1 MLAQKQDYQLICES
15 ISDYNY
21 LNALLE
27 EKFADEDLNCA
38 QAIQTLQQEGFWL
51 ASCKLEDSTLN
62 LYTRKALKLGEIRL
76 ADAVFFEDE
85 PVILGNN
92 SPLTTSRLEQQLEVI
107 LKKYDDLGF
116 PFAYLQFNN
125 YQLINNT
132 LNAEVSI
139 DPGPQIRL
147 DSLVILGYDKVAKG
161 ILKYEIGYRQGMPYS
176 DRSLQRIEK
185 NILALPYLSS
195 RRPPAIAF
203 FRENSTLYLY
213 LEKANNNQ
221 ITGIVG
227 LNTNAEGRST
237 LNGDFQLALQN
248 TFNRGEEIG
257 VRWRRPDESVEDF
270 NLSLDYPFLFHSPFG
285 LSSDLAIFRQDSSF
299 VNRKFKGQASYWLAQ
314 NSYFLGAVEFTSSSA
329 LSETAES
336 SFNNLGDYSSTRF
349 KLGVDLSTLNN
360 RIVASSGYRILA
372 LALSARRESDGD
384 PVNQYGWELKAENY
398 WNFSGNWVYFSG
410 LMSEALFSEQLF
422 DNELF
427 RLGGIK
433 TLRGFNEL
441 SLFSSGYGILQNE
454 MRFMLGSKDYLSV
467 FSDVAYTEKKEGPAI
482 NANWHLGLG
491 TGINFQTKAGI
502 FSLFLA
508 VGKSNRDNFDFR
520 NTKVHLSYINTF

>member
-1 MLAQKQDYQLICES
+1 MD
-15 ISDYNY
+15 
-21 LNALLE
+21 

-38 QAIQTLQQEGFWL
+38 KAIQALQQQGFWL
-51 ASCKLEDSTLN
+51 ASCSVEDSTLR
-62 LYTRKALKLGEIRL
+62 LHSKKALELGEIRL
-76 ADAVFFEDE
+76 TNAAFLEEDSK
-85 PVILGNN
+85 ILGNK
-92 SPLTTSRLEQQLEVI
+92 SPLTAKRLEQQLQDI
-107 LKKYDDLGF
+107 LKRYDDLGY
-116 PFAYLQFNN
+116 PFAYLQFND
-125 YQLINNT
+125 YEVINNT
-132 LNAEVSI
+132 LNADVSI

-147 DSLVILGYDKVAKG
+147 DSLVILGYDKVGKG
-161 ILKYEIGYRQGMPYS
+161 ILKYEIGYRRSMPYS
-176 DRSLQRIEK
+176 DRSLKRIEK
-185 NILALPYLSS
+185 NILALPYIKSKRS
-195 RRPPAIAF
+195 PAVAF
-203 FRENSTLYLY
+203 FRENSILYLY

-221 ITGIVG
+221 ITGIIG

-270 NLSLDYPFLFHSPFG
+270 NLNFGYPFLFNSPFG
-285 LSSDLAIFRQDSSF
+285 LSTDLAIFRQDSSF

-329 LSETAES
+329 LSETEETN
-336 SFNNLGDYSSTRF
+336 FNNLRDFSSTRF
-349 KLGVDLSTLNN
+349 KLGLDLSTLNN
-360 RIVASSGYRILA
+360 RIVASSGYRLLA
-372 LALSARRESDGD
+372 LALSARRESDGSS
-384 PVNQYGWELKAENY
+384 VNQYGWELKAENY
-398 WNFSGNWVYFSG
+398 WNFTGNWVYYSG
-410 LMSEALFSEQLF
+410 LMSEALLSDQLF

-441 SLFSSGYGILQNE
+441 SLFSSAYGILQNE
-454 MRFMLGSKDYLSV
+454 MRYMLGSKDYLSV
-467 FSDVAYTEKKEGPAI
+467 FSDAAYTEKKEATAI